1 MYLPSDPTGSACFWA
16 TPPASCSLAWHRAAC
31 RAQQLAGPGMTP
43 GSTPGPAL
51 NTSPVLLTSRRKRAS
66 PWCSVG
72 LPGSTTRSFQELKH
86 DTRFCACVL
95 RVWLKDRGSVAPRAS
110 MSLPI
115 SALPCSVG
123 LAGLGWGVPGAGHR
137 LVLWEAC
144 LAVWHRVSRL
154 CWGASS
160 LHSLLHKLMLY

>member
-1 MYLPSDPTGSACFWA
+1 MLLGHT
-16 TPPASCSLAWHRAAC
+16 ASEL
-31 RAQQLAGPGMTP
+31 QPGLVSCCMQ
-43 GSTPGPAL
+43 GPAAGRPWHG
-51 NTSPVLLTSRRKRAS
+51 TRQHPWACTQHITRPAHQRASRRKRAS

-115 SALPCSVG
+115 SALPCSIG

>member
-1 MYLPSDPTGSACFWA
+1 MLLGHT
-16 TPPASCSLAWHRAAC
+16 ASEL
-31 RAQQLAGPGMTP
+31 QPGLVSCCMQ
-43 GSTPGPAL
+43 GPAAGRPWHG
-51 NTSPVLLTSRRKRAS
+51 TRQHPWACTQHITRPAHQRAS
-66 PWCSVG
+66 GRERAPPWCSVG

>member
-1 MYLPSDPTGSACFWA
+1 MLLGHT
-16 TPPASCSLAWHRAAC
+16 ASEL
-31 RAQQLAGPGMTP
+31 QPGLVSCCMQ
-43 GSTPGPAL
+43 GPAAGRPWHG
-51 NTSPVLLTSRRKRAS
+51 TRQHPWACTQHITRPAHQRASGRERAS